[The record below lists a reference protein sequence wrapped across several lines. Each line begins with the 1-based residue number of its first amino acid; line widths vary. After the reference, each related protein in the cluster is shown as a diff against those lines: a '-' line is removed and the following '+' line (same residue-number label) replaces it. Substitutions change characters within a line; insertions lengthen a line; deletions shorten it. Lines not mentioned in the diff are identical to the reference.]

1 VEEDGKGTDDEAED
15 VEGCDLGLMSDGLP
29 FASVTSNVVDPF
41 WCTL

>member
-1 VEEDGKGTDDEAED
+1 VEEDGKGTDAEAED
-15 VEGCDLGLMSDGLP
+15 VEGCDLGLMSDGL